1 MDAAEK
7 KATAQTARRII
18 IALPKELT
26 REQNIELIRNYC
38 QTSFVDRGMI
48 ADFAVHD
55 DSDGNPHAH
64 VLLTMRSLNEQGQW
78 NPKTRTEFILDKNGE
93 RIRTANGKY
102 KRLCVSWDGWNDP
115 RSCETWRHEWEVM
128 QNAALEQ
135 AGREERI
142 DMRSF
147 ERQGIEQAPTVHL
160 GPAAFVLEKKG
171 IHTDRGDHNRA
182 VAMINSLFRAVRQ
195 KISSLTDWLKE
206 LKETIAV
213 HEKLERP
220 EEFPLYDVLYAYCQ
234 LRKKKIKLEP

>member
-1 MDAAEK
+1 M
-7 KATAQTARRII
+7 
-18 IALPKELT
+18 
-26 REQNIELIRNYC
+26 
-38 QTSFVDRGMI
+38 
-48 ADFAVHD
+48 
-55 DSDGNPHAH
+55 
-64 VLLTMRSLNEQGQW
+64 TMRSLNEQGQW

-115 RSCETWRHEWEVM
+115 GNCETWRHEWEVM

-147 ERQGIEQAPTVHL
+147 ERQGIEQTPTVHL

-213 HEKLERP
+213 HEKLECP

-234 LRKKKIKLEP
+234 LREKKDQTGAIKRRSMLS